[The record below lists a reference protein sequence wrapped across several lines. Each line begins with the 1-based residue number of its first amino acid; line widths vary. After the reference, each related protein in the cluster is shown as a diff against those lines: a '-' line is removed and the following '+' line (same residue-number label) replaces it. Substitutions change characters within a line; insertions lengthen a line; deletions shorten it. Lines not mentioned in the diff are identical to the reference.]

1 MGTQEDTFHLFSRGC
16 EFCTWHLKALPQAIV
31 LGGCPLECP
40 HANAV
45 LQCIKFG
52 HSRVLALNLNLLA
65 VMSVHLPSGTTF
77 SKAYSFSWLNPK
89 KKKILDHFQHPHF
102 PLMNQDSTLSC
113 YPEQA
118 VINWVCFDSWLETK
132 SAFIF
137 TTFYQPVLFNN
148 KHLFLGCWW
157 WLLSAPP
164 P

>member
-1 MGTQEDTFHLFSRGC
+1 MWLRGSGGSTNQTRGLLSQSQSLSNPQSNAGERRTQEDTFHLFSRGC

-118 VINWVCFDSWLETK
+118 VINWVCFDS
-132 SAFIF
+132 
-137 TTFYQPVLFNN
+137 
-148 KHLFLGCWW
+148 
-157 WLLSAPP
+157 
-164 P
+164 